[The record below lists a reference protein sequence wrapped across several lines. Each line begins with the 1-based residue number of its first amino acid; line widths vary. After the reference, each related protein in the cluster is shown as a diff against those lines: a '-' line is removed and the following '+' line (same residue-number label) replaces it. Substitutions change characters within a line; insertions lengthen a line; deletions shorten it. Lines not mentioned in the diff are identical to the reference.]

1 MSWTDSTLSFQE
13 QLLREEMDSFQQ
25 QIKSA
30 EESALLTIEVNKEDP
45 ESMDPE
51 LPQKIQRFREY
62 LEKLRETLQQL
73 RSIAR

>member
-1 MSWTDSTLSFQE
+1 M
-13 QLLREEMDSFQQ
+13 LREEMDSLQQ

-30 EESALLTIEVNKEDP
+30 EESVLHTIEVDKENP

-51 LPQKIQRFREY
+51 PPQKIQRFREY
-62 LEKLRETLQQL
+62 LEKLREALQQL